1 MRHAQ
6 APFGHDERPIL
17 GRIELCMT
25 AAQMLLA
32 KPAQFCTAR
41 KAFDQKPEA
50 LEDSAVAE
58 AHCVIDEL
66 FVVSIGASQVGCE
79 AVGYM
84 LDAATHRWV
93 VEHVDD
99 RSVHV

>member
-1 MRHAQ
+1 
-6 APFGHDERPIL
+6 
-17 GRIELCMT
+17 MT
-25 AAQMLLA
+25 TAQMLLT
-32 KPAQFCTAR
+32 KPTQFCTAR
-41 KAFDQKPEA
+41 KALGQKPEA

-66 FVVSIGASQVGCE
+66 FVVLIVASQVGCE

-84 LDAATHRWV
+84 LDAATDRRV

-99 RSVHV
+99 RSVNV

>member
-1 MRHAQ
+1 
-6 APFGHDERPIL
+6 
-17 GRIELCMT
+17 MT
-25 AAQMLLA
+25 AAEMLLA
-32 KPAQFCTAR
+32 KPAQICTTR
-41 KAFDQKPEA
+41 KALGQKPEA
-50 LEDSAVAE
+50 LEDSAVGE

-66 FVVSIGASQVGCE
+66 FVVSIVASQVGCE

-84 LDAATHRWV
+84 LDAATDRRV